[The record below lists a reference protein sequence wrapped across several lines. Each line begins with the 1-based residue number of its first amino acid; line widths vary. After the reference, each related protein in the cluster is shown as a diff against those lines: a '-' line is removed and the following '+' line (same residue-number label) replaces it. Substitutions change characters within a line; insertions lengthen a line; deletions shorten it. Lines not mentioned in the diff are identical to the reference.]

1 MFKIVQFFP
10 EDRNGVDYSLI
21 HPGHFEKTADVNSDI
36 ANFVSNLEPQEKKIY
51 ILVNAL
57 SSGEYFGANR
67 NGDYFPEKSLTEHH
81 PSFVS
86 NGHVYKHHI
95 NKDPK
100 KALGKIL
107 ASAYNNEMKRVE
119 LVLELDPSIDDGFI
133 RDIQSGKYPSVSMG
147 TKVPHDEC
155 SICGNKAK
163 TLSAYCG
170 HLKNEM
176 GQVYPDGRKVYAVN
190 ETPKFFDISFVRIPA
205 DSTAGMMRKVASHE
219 PVAALSAELG
229 EEYLKQAEEVKE
241 SEISKEIKGD
251 IEAISKDPRNLLV
264 DTQPDMPKDLLKKA
278 ASKYSL
284 DQIFSTF
291 VGMRMMPKLA
301 DFQRVVLYKQGH
313 EKLADALDRKGQ
325 IIIHIDN
332 NTEPTMLDNVKLA
345 NFNDEF
351 ANDLTQYIPDY
362 SLTKPLVM
370 SRVLAKYAENADLSV
385 LKQALGSQ
393 MEQDGM
399 LPGEEV
405 HLGSEPSSVKK
416 FLFGHTEEPLKSTYK
431 NPTTAMAGL
440 GGLYYGL
447 HKVHQALGQG
457 DKIGQMDA
465 FLMRRP

>member
-21 HPGHFEKTADVNSDI
+21 HPGHFEKTADVNSEI
-36 ANFVSNLEPQEKKIY
+36 ANFVSNLEPEEKKIY

-67 NGDYFPEKSLTEHH
+67 NGDYFPEQSLVDHH

-170 HLKNEM
+170 HLKREM
-176 GQVYPDGRKVYAVN
+176 GNVYPDGRKVYAIN

-219 PVAALSAELG
+219 PVATLSAELG

-241 SEISKEIKGD
+241 SEINKQVKGD
-251 IEAISKDPRNLLV
+251 IEAVSTDPKHLLV
-264 DTQPDMPKDLLKKA
+264 DSQPDMPKDLLKKA

-284 DQIFSTF
+284 DEIFSTF

-313 EKLADALDRKGQ
+313 EKLADALDREGE
-325 IIIHIDN
+325 IIVKIDS
-332 NTEPTMLDNVKLA
+332 NTKPAQLDNVKLA

-351 ANDLTQYIPDY
+351 ASDLTPHIPDY

-399 LPGEEV
+399 VPGDPV
-405 HLGSEPSSVKK
+405 HLESEPSSVKK
-416 FLFGHTEEPLKSTYK
+416 FLFGHTEEPLKSTFK
-431 NPTTAMAGL
+431 NPTLAMAGL
-440 GGLYYGL
+440 GSLYYGL
-447 HKVHQALGQG
+447 HKVHQALGRG